1 MTNAGYDLKTNLK
14 EWFINSR
21 KVVIAGI
28 GNPIRS
34 DDLIG
39 VKIVQE
45 LKNQVSKK
53 VELYEC
59 ETVPESFIEPIT
71 KLNPSHILLIDAAF
85 LGLKP
90 GEIRLVMPKQIINF
104 SPITSHTL
112 PLRIF
117 CELIEKMTDAKIA
130 LLLIEPKNTDFGE
143 KLSKE
148 AKGAKELIVKLLTK
162 LFKKIK

>member
-1 MTNAGYDLKTNLK
+1 MTNAVYDLKTNLK

-21 KVVIAGI
+21 KIVIAGI

-45 LKNQVSKK
+45 LKNQVSKE

-59 ETVPESFIEPIT
+59 ETVPESFIEPMT

-148 AKGAKELIVKLLTK
+148 AIGAKELIVKILTK
-162 LFKKIK
+162 LLKK

>member
-59 ETVPESFIEPIT
+59 ETVPESFIEPMT

-148 AKGAKELIVKLLTK
+148 AEDAKELIVKLLTK
-162 LFKKIK
+162 FLKK

>member
-1 MTNAGYDLKTNLK
+1 MTINRYDLKTDLEEWLK
-14 EWFINSR
+14 NSR

-34 DDLIG
+34 DDLVG

-45 LKNQVSKK
+45 LKNKVSKE
-53 VELYEC
+53 VELFEC
-59 ETVPESFIEPIT
+59 ETVPESYIEPIT
-71 KLNPSHILLIDAAF
+71 KLNPTHVLLIDAAF

-90 GEIRLVMPKQIINF
+90 GTSKLVKPKQIINF

-112 PLRIF
+112 PLRVF

-143 KLSKE
+143 KLSVEVKD
-148 AKGAKELIVKLLTK
+148 AKELIVKLLTK
-162 LFKKIK
+162 ILKK